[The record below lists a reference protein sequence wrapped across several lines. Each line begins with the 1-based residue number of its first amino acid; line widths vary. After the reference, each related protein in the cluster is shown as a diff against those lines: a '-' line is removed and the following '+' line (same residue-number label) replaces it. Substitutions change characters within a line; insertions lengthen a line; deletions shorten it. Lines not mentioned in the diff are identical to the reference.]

1 MKVKAIFLFLGD
13 LILLCLSL
21 LFIIEINDRS
31 VISIIEGYQ
40 ESLFLFVLI
49 WIFVSLIS
57 QKYISPGKPRHGI
70 WVSSFRIVITNLI
83 VLGIIT
89 TLMYLFRVDYFSRF
103 VVLGTLFILSLA
115 ELFFT
120 AIYYSF
126 KEASSAE
133 PPVSRKHYKTLKS
146 KELNKTYSEAASTK
160 DFTLPDGI
168 ARQRSQAILESLGK
182 EGLPFIETYAPIKEN
197 ATVVLSTITYR
208 TIQLLTAPGMNAF
221 VNLERVNDFRYIN
234 KFFEAVN
241 HQLPKGGIFI
251 DYFEEKNQRKRRILK
266 KFPPVINYVYYSFDY
281 LIKRVFPKFIFT
293 KRIYFILT
301 RGNNRVLTKAEA
313 FGRLYSCGFEIIEEL
328 ETPEITLFAAIK
340 TKKPLYPVQPTY
352 GPLIKLKRVGK
363 GGKIIEVYKIR
374 TMHPYSE
381 FIQEYVYKKEGLNQG
396 GKFKS
401 DFRVSTLGR
410 FFRALWIDELPMLL
424 NVVKGDL
431 KIVGVRPLSEHYFKL
446 YSEEHRERRI
456 KYRPGLIPPF
466 YVDNPKTLE
475 EITASEKKYFDL
487 FDKHPLRTD
496 ISYFFRA
503 LYNILFKHA
512 RSA

>member
-1 MKVKAIFLFLGD
+1 MKVKTIFIFLGD

-21 LFIIEINDRS
+21 LFVIEINDRS
-31 VISIIEGYQ
+31 LTGILERYQ
-40 ESLFLFVLI
+40 ESLLLFMLI
-49 WIFVSLIS
+49 WILVSFVSK
-57 QKYISPGKPRHGI
+57 KYISPGNQRRNI
-70 WVSSFRIVITNLI
+70 WISSFRIAITSLI
-83 VLGIIT
+83 VLGIIS

-103 VVLGTLFILSLA
+103 VVFGTLFTLSLA
-115 ELFFT
+115 ELLLT

-126 KEASSAE
+126 KNASSTE
-133 PPVSRKHYKTLKS
+133 PPVYRKHYKAFKNKEHS
-146 KELNKTYSEAASTK
+146 KLFREGASTL
-160 DFTLPDGI
+160 DITLPEGI
-168 ARQRSQAILESLGK
+168 AHQRSQAILESLGK
-182 EGLPFIETYAPIKEN
+182 EGLAFVETYAPIKEN
-197 ATVVLSTITYR
+197 STLVLSTITYR
-208 TIQLLTAPGMNAF
+208 TIQLMNAPGMNAF

-266 KFPPVINYVYYSFDY
+266 KFPPVINYIYYSFDY
-281 LIKRVFPKFIFT
+281 LIKRVFPKFMLT
-293 KRIYFILT
+293 KQIYFILT

-313 FGRLYSCGFEIIEEL
+313 FGRLYSCGFELIEEL
-328 ETPEITLFAAIK
+328 ETREITLFAAIK

-363 GGKIIEVYKIR
+363 KGKIIEVYKIR

-381 FIQEYVYKKEGLNQG
+381 FIQEYVYKKEGLNEG

-410 FFRALWIDELPMLL
+410 FFRALWLDELPMLL
-424 NVVKGDL
+424 NVVKGEL

-487 FDKHPLRTD
+487 YDKHPLRTD
-496 ISYFFRA
+496 LSYFFRA